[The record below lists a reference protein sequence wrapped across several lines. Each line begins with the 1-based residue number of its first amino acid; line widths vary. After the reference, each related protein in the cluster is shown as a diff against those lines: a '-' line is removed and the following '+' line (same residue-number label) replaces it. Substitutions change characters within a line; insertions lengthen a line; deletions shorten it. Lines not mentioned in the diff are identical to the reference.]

1 MKRKPGR
8 KPVRIDLIEVEKLCS
23 MQCTLQE
30 IADWFGV
37 SVRTIEARKKRPEFA
52 AAMQLGYAKGRIYV
66 RRTQMKILENGN
78 ATMAIWLGKQMLGQ
92 RDMITTEHVGS
103 GGGAIQLSVK
113 PDLSKLTDEELEQL
127 LDIAGKT
134 APALK

>member
-1 MKRKPGR
+1 MFHQSGKPANNLLAKEMR
-8 KPVRIDLIEVEKLCS
+8 EVTRTEEVKLHRRIC
-23 MQCTLQE
+23 M
-30 IADWFGV
+30 
-37 SVRTIEARKKRPEFA
+37 
-52 AAMQLGYAKGRIYV
+52 

>member
-52 AAMQLGYAKGRIYV
+52 AAMQLGYAKGRICV

-92 RDMITTEHVGS
+92 RDMIKP
-103 GGGAIQLSVK
+103 GADVLQGALDAVVRLAGFVVALEIACA
-113 PDLSKLTDEELEQL
+113 TDR
-127 LDIAGKT
+127 T
-134 APALK
+134 AMHADQRNA